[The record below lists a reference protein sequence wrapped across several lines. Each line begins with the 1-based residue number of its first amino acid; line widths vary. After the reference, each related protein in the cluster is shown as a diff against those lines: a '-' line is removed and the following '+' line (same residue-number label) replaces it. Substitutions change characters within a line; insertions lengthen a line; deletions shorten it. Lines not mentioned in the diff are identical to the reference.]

1 MRKSIAVLFAVAA
14 IGGSTAA
21 IASASNENNQALGA
35 GSTPQGGALQIFG
48 TESSAL
54 DTKLLFT
61 GAVGDHG
68 SAVTLNMAGK
78 PDPHGTIEK
87 VTLQKGS
94 FVIDTT
100 PLGTKLGK
108 MKPTVNSETCTIL
121 LAATGPTKVEEGTG
135 LYAGISGHLNIRFTV
150 ATLQPRAKNGKCALT
165 AKPVSQY
172 TAIIGS
178 GSVTFSG

>member
-1 MRKSIAVLFAVAA
+1 MKRFKVGVVAVALLSALTFVSIALA
-14 IGGSTAA
+14 
-21 IASASNENNQALGA
+21 A
-35 GSTPQGGALQIFG
+35 GSTPQGGALHIFG
-48 TESSAL
+48 TETSTL

-68 SAVTLNMAGK
+68 SAVTLNTAGK

-108 MKPTVNSETCTIL
+108 MKPTVNSETCTTS

-150 ATLQPRAKNGKCALT
+150 ATLQPRMKNGKCALT
-165 AKPVSQY
+165 AMPVSQY

-178 GSVTFSG
+178 GSVAFSG

>member
-1 MRKSIAVLFAVAA
+1 MKRFKVGLVAVALLSALAFASIALA
-14 IGGSTAA
+14 
-21 IASASNENNQALGA
+21 A

-48 TESSAL
+48 TETSPL

-68 SAVTLNMAGK
+68 SAVTLNTAGK

-108 MKPTVNSETCTIL
+108 MKPTVNSETCTIS

-150 ATLQPRAKNGKCALT
+150 ATLQPRNKNGKCALT
-165 AKPVSQY
+165 AKPVSEY

-178 GSVTFSG
+178 GSVSFSG

>member
-1 MRKSIAVLFAVAA
+1 MKRFKVGLVAMA
-14 IGGSTAA
+14 LLSALT
-21 IASASNENNQALGA
+21 IASMALAA
-35 GSTPQGGALQIFG
+35 GSTPQGGAMQIFG
-48 TESSAL
+48 TETSPL
-54 DTKLLFT
+54 DTSLLFT

-87 VTLQKGS
+87 VTLKKGS

-108 MKPTVNSETCTIL
+108 MKPTVNNETCTTS

-135 LYAGISGHLNIRFTV
+135 LYAGISGHLSIRFTV
-150 ATLQPRAKNGKCALT
+150 ATLQPRDKNGKCALN
-165 AKPVSQY
+165 AQPVSQY

-178 GSVTFSG
+178 GSVSFNP

>member
-1 MRKSIAVLFAVAA
+1 MKRFKAGGVAVALLSALTFASIALA
-14 IGGSTAA
+14 
-21 IASASNENNQALGA
+21 A
-35 GSTPQGGALQIFG
+35 GSTPKGGALQIFG
-48 TESSAL
+48 TETSPL
-54 DTKLLFT
+54 DTELLFT

-108 MKPTVNSETCTIL
+108 LKPTVNSTTCTIS
-121 LAATGPTKVEEGTG
+121 LAATGPTKVEQGTG
-135 LYAGISGHLNIRFTV
+135 LYAGISGHLNIRFTL
-150 ATLQPRAKNGKCALT
+150 ATLQPKKNGKCAMN

>member
-35 GSTPQGGALQIFG
+35 GSTPQGGAVQIFG

-68 SAVTLNMAGK
+68 SAVTLNMA
-78 PDPHGTIEK
+78 
-87 VTLQKGS
+87 GS

-150 ATLQPRAKNGKCALT
+150 ATLQPKEKNGKCALT